1 MSGSELTEV
10 VRQPLDAGADDGDD
24 QPEENGSRR
33 EVGDDERHL
42 WSKILKNRRSLVEET
57 LTKT

>member
-33 EVGDDERHL
+33 EAGDDERHL
-42 WSKILKNRRSLVEET
+42 WSKILKNRLSLVEET
-57 LTKT
+57 